1 MTSSPIPRIER
12 PAYFDGQRLGADD
25 LTAAADYTRVLRQL
39 HNRALHGW
47 GLVTGLGVS
56 GARGERSVHVGPG
69 LALDCAGR
77 ELLLPTP
84 RDVPVPPVSE
94 ESQWFLTIS
103 SVPEDQLR
111 PDEDR
116 LGVCGTEGAVR
127 LVDTPLVGWL
137 SASGKNGAEMRP
149 GLDVILGEVTLANC
163 KLGDDV
169 NLDARQ
175 ELASE
180 QPYLAA
186 GSTEADTTAWTKWP
200 ASGKQLGVM
209 TTVSTAEAGFRSTPS
224 YQARLAG
231 TRQKGNILFDGP
243 THVEAAGASSFAFC
257 VDLRLAGD
265 TTVSRAKS
273 DALRE
278 LGWRVVWM
286 GVELQ

>member
-25 LTAAADYTRVLRQL
+25 LTAAADYTRALRQL

-47 GLVTGLGVS
+47 GVVTGLGAS
-56 GARGERSVHVGPG
+56 GARGERSVRVEAG

-77 ELLLPTP
+77 ELLLPAA
-84 RDVPVPPVSE
+84 RDVSVPPVSE
-94 ESQWFLTIS
+94 ESHWFLTIS
-103 SVPEDQLR
+103 GVPEDQLG
-111 PDEDR
+111 PGEDR
-116 LGVCGTEGAVR
+116 PGACGSEGAVR
-127 LVDTPLVGWL
+127 LVDTPFVGWL
-137 SASGKNGAEMRP
+137 SASGKNGAALRQ

-169 NLDARQ
+169 DLDARQ
-175 ELASE
+175 ELARE
-180 QPYLAA
+180 QPYVAA
-186 GSTEADTTAWTKWP
+186 GSTEADATAWTKWP

-209 TTVSTAEAGFRSTPS
+209 TTVSTAEAGFRATPS

-231 TRQKGNILFDGP
+231 TRQKNNIVFDGP
-243 THVEAAGASSFAFC
+243 AHVEAADASSFILC
-257 VDLRLAGD
+257 VDLRPASA

-273 DALRE
+273 EVLRE